1 MAAEPVLFLRRS
13 SLSKKLTIRPFTLKL
28 TSWAI
33 SVKARNF
40 NTMNDLG
47 KQVLTKKWVVV
58 SILPHFSFCELETP

>member
-13 SLSKKLTIRPFTLKL
+13 SLSKKLTTMPTLKL
-28 TSWAI
+28 TSWAT